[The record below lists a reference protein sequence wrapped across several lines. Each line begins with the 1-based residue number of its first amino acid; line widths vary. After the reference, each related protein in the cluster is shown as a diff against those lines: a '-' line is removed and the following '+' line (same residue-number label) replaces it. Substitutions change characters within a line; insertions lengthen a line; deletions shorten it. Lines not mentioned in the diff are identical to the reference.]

1 MRKPLFSGKC
11 LTVLSLILLPFLSFA
26 QQLISGKVVA
36 AADQQPLSGI
46 SVSVKGSSNGTST
59 NASGAF
65 AINAR
70 QGDVLVF
77 SGISIKTKEITI
89 TGNQVIAELE
99 TDATGMNEV
108 VVTALGVRKETKRLT
123 YAIQDVK
130 TSELNKAREPNAVN
144 SLKGKVAGL
153 TVNIGSE
160 LLRQPS
166 INFRGEGAILFVV
179 DGVPITTDTWNISPD
194 DIESYTFLKGQSA
207 SALYGSLAR
216 NGAIVI
222 NTKKGTKDKRG
233 FAIEFN
239 SSTMFDKGFLA
250 LPRYQ
255 DDYGPGSKG
264 KYAFGDGRGGGLNDN
279 DYDVWGPKFEGQLIP
294 QYDGVYDPTKTYETK
309 FADGTIYKGNVA
321 PTPWTARGKDNLK
334 EFLQTGI
341 LSTNHISIAS
351 RGDNY
356 DLRFGVGHTYQRSII
371 PNMSVNTTN
380 FISVLV
386 TSSTTRSNSRRIL
399 IIAVSTHPIFRMLTM
414 VPTV

>member
-1 MRKPLFSGKC
+1 MK
-11 LTVLSLILLPFLSFA
+11 TADLI
-26 QQLISGKVVA
+26 
-36 AADQQPLSGI
+36 
-46 SVSVKGSSNGTST
+46 
-59 NASGAF
+59 
-65 AINAR
+65 
-70 QGDVLVF
+70 
-77 SGISIKTKEITI
+77 
-89 TGNQVIAELE
+89 
-99 TDATGMNEV
+99 
-108 VVTALGVRKETKRLT
+108 
-123 YAIQDVK
+123 
-130 TSELNKAREPNAVN
+130 KAREPNPVN

-160 LLRQPS
+160 MLRQPS
-166 INFRGEGAILFVV
+166 INFRGEGNILFVV

-250 LPRYQ
+250 LPKYQ
-255 DDYGPGSKG
+255 DEYGPGSKG
-264 KYAFGDGRGGGLNDN
+264 KYAFGDGRGGGFNDN
-279 DYDVWGPKFEGQLIP
+279 DYDVWGPRFEGQLIP
-294 QYDGVYDPTKTYETK
+294 QYDGVYDPAKEYETK
-309 FADGTIYKGNVA
+309 FADGTIFKGNIA

-341 LSTNHISIAS
+341 LSTNHVSIAS
-351 RGDNY
+351 HGDKY

-380 FISVLV
+380 FNMSAGYDFTDKIRL
-386 TSSTTRSNSRRIL
+386 TADINYSRQY
-399 IIAVSTHPIFRMLTM
+399 SPNF
-414 VPTV
+414 PGC